1 MDREELNSL
10 IDQALLDIR
19 NTEAPTPEEAASM
32 EYSDAD
38 YAKLLADITSEDEEL
53 AKAEID
59 IAANPDDD
67 EENPDFSIDSIA
79 GDKFYTKSSAKY
91 KNGKISKNLSDKL
104 MYSIDSESGNI
115 ELADSSKYDKELT
128 PELSESE
135 RQMIVNRRIKDGIT
149 KRAKK
154 KELEKIEINRMAF
167 DQNVLPLSNEM
178 TRWDKTALVEE
189 LTKNLRQLIRRYDDY
204 INTRIG
210 RLLSPAIPKPIKI
223 AKLKWPW
230 VFVANPGFL
239 YKTHPESGEILTYW
253 ATPNIPY
260 YFRQGTEQTILE
272 ERDSQ
277 LSAYFLE
284 NVDRAIHRW
293 YETRRRLADRE
304 VQYAT
309 RILNLSTHTPTYA
322 DLLKYNPFWFK
333 KLYERVKKDKP
344 YGDPDSH

>member
-1 MDREELNSL
+1 
-10 IDQALLDIR
+10 
-19 NTEAPTPEEAASM
+19 
-32 EYSDAD
+32 
-38 YAKLLADITSEDEEL
+38 
-53 AKAEID
+53 
-59 IAANPDDD
+59 
-67 EENPDFSIDSIA
+67 
-79 GDKFYTKSSAKY
+79 
-91 KNGKISKNLSDKL
+91 